1 MNLLLLKDCFE
12 GCPCEINEKCIII
25 NKCLLKMNIKSYG
38 QDHTGFSCVLPKLS
52 SMGNMAGYEFSKM
65 VCLLGI

>member
-1 MNLLLLKDCFE
+1 
-12 GCPCEINEKCIII
+12 
-25 NKCLLKMNIKSYG
+25 MNIKSYG
-38 QDHTGFSCVLPKLS
+38 QDHTGFSYVLPKLS